1 MLSHNILNKF
11 YVVIRTNF
19 DTSLNKT
26 KTKKSVN
33 PYLCPPV
40 QNARLNEFLG
50 KGNVRAGAAIFK
62 NVYRPYYS

>member
-26 KTKKSVN
+26 EAKHLSI
-33 PYLCPPV
+33 LIF
-40 QNARLNEFLG
+40 ARPFPND
-50 KGNVRAGAAIFK
+50 NVRAGAAIFRTL
-62 NVYRPYYS
+62 NRP